1 MSRSSFPPLSRESLV
16 PLIAALL
23 QAERRIAM
31 LERRLSDARWLGPT
45 EEPNDTD
52 KEKAKRR
59 VAESVG
65 ALAAAADLDSLDDAY
80 LRERRAAAV
89 GGQSTS
95 RMATAQTRAS
105 HRTS

>member
-31 LERRLSDARWLGPT
+31 LERRLTDARWLGPT
-45 EEPNDTD
+45 EEPNEAD

-59 VAESVG
+59 VGESVG
-65 ALAAAADLDSLDDAY
+65 AMAAGGDLDNLDDAY
-80 LRERRAAAV
+80 
-89 GGQSTS
+89 
-95 RMATAQTRAS
+95 
-105 HRTS
+105 

>member
-31 LERRLSDARWLGPT
+31 LERRLGDARWLAPG
-45 EEPNDTD
+45 EQPNELD

-65 ALAAAADLDSLDDAY
+65 AMAAADDLDSLDDAY
-80 LRERRAAAV
+80 
-89 GGQSTS
+89 
-95 RMATAQTRAS
+95 
-105 HRTS
+105 